1 MFKSKWKGYFVCL
14 GVLINDVILARIVH
28 CCFLCLILEFKVM
41 RFGNICT
48 LLLVSL
54 FLACVPAL
62 DGADFSDPLW
72 KFSLEDPG
80 DGWESTYFDDS
91 GWKQGAGG
99 FGDASTPGSRV
110 GTEWLTND
118 IWIRRRVSLE
128 AVPAHPALLIH
139 HDEDAEVF
147 VNGRSVGQF
156 EGFVTEYKVVPLSP
170 EFASFL
176 KKGGNL
182 IAVHCHQ
189 TGGGQFIDVHL
200 IDANKI
206 PTLPRPKQSNVP
218 FKSELITKWGKQ
230 VNPENVWQEYPRPLL
245 QRQNWQNLNGLWKYA
260 VTDNVSSIPS
270 EWDGDILVPFCIES
284 KLSGVQRLLQPE
296 ETLWY
301 KKIVSLYPESG
312 KLMKLN
318 FEAVDYACTVWVN
331 GENVGGHVG
340 GNTPFSLD
348 ITKVAKSGANEI
360 IVKVRDSTGGTQLR
374 GKQRLD
380 PRGIWYTRVSG
391 IWQTVWV
398 EQVSKVHFKDIKIST
413 DIRKGT
419 VTLHPILANS
429 DGLGYGVR
437 ALVRDGAFDKDEQG
451 TTSYRANGPLD
462 VTLTIENPTLWSPDE
477 PKLYP
482 LQVVLKNKNGEVV
495 DHISSYV
502 GLREVGTIRGDDG
515 HLRFTLNGKTI
526 FHWGTLDQG
535 WWPDGLLTP
544 PSDEGMAYDVEYL
557 RDAGFNMIRKHIKV
571 EPRRYYYHCDRLG
584 VMLWQD
590 QVSAIKNP
598 PWTRLKPDPEDAEWT
613 DAEHRQY
620 MIELE
625 RMIDTLE
632 NHPSIVVWVPFN
644 EAWGQH
650 RTMAVGAWTVNRDPS
665 RHVNIASGGNFWP
678 SGHIVDAHAYP
689 QPEFPFDADRYDADF
704 IKVMG
709 EFGGHGWPVLGHLW
723 DNSRRNWGY
732 GGLPKTVEEY
742 KERYRES
749 IRRLADLKTKGISA
763 GVYTQTTDVEGEI
776 NGLLTYDREV
786 PKIPASE
793 LRQIHRTLFE

>member
-1 MFKSKWKGYFVCL
+1 MRCVNL
-14 GVLINDVILARIVH
+14 LARLLG
-28 CCFLCLILEFKVM
+28 F
-41 RFGNICT
+41 
-48 LLLVSL
+48 LLVCGST
-54 FLACVPAL
+54 VSQ
-62 DGADFSDPLW
+62 GAGLSDPAW
-72 KFSLEDPG
+72 KYTVSDPG
-80 DGWESTYFDDS
+80 DGWESLSFDDS
-91 GWKQGAGG
+91 KWKEGAGG

-118 IWIRRRVSLE
+118 IWIRRIVELESL
-128 AVPAHPALLIH
+128 PARPALYMH
-139 HDEDAEVF
+139 HDEDAVVF
-147 VNGRSVGQF
+147 INGKRVSQVD
-156 EGFVTEYKVVPLSP
+156 GFVTEYKVTDLTPSA
-170 EFASFL
+170 ASAL
-176 KKGGNL
+176 KAGDNL
-182 IAVHCHQ
+182 VAVHCHQ
-189 TGGGQFIDVHL
+189 TGGGQFIDVHI
-200 IDANKI
+200 IDANEV
-206 PTLPRPKQSNVP
+206 PTLPRPKQSNMP
-218 FKSELITKWGKQ
+218 FKSELITKWGKE
-230 VNPENVWQEYPRPLL
+230 VTPENAWQEYPRPLL
-245 QRQNWQNLNGLWKYA
+245 ERRDWLNLNGLWKYA
-260 VTDNVSSIPS
+260 VTEDGFSRPDQ
-270 EWDGDILVPFCIES
+270 WDGEILVPFCIES
-284 KLSGVQRLLQPE
+284 KLSGVQRLLHPE
-296 ETLWY
+296 ENLWY
-301 KKIVSLYPESG
+301 KKVVSLYPEKG
-312 KLMKLN
+312 KLVKLN
-318 FEAVDYACTVWVN
+318 FEAVDYACTVWLN
-331 GENVGGHVG
+331 GREVGGHVG

-348 ITKVAKSGANEI
+348 VTHAAKSGDNEI
-360 IVKVRDSTGGTQLR
+360 VVKVQDATGGTQLR

-391 IWQTVWV
+391 IWQTVWI

-429 DGLGYGVR
+429 DGLGYEVR
-437 ALVRDGAFDKDEQG
+437 ALVQDGSLEKDEQG
-451 TTSYRANGPLD
+451 TTSYRSNGPLD
-462 VTLTIENPTLWSPDE
+462 VTLTIENPTLWSPNE

-482 LQVVLKNKNGEVV
+482 LQIVLKNDEGEVI
-495 DHISSYV
+495 DHVFSYV
-502 GLREVGTIRGDDG
+502 GLREVGQMRDEDG
-515 HLRFTLNGKTI
+515 HLRFTLNGEPI

-544 PSDEGMAYDVEYL
+544 PSDAGMAYDVEYL
-557 RDAGFNMIRKHIKV
+557 RQAGFNMIRKHIKV

-584 VMLWQD
+584 VMVWQD

-598 PWTRLKPDPEDAEWT
+598 PWTRLKPNPEDAEWS
-613 DAEHRQY
+613 DAEHEQY

-650 RTMAVGAWTVNRDPS
+650 RTMSVGAWTVNRDPS

-678 SGHIVDAHAYP
+678 AGHIVDAHAYP

-709 EFGGHGWPVLGHLW
+709 EFGGHGWPVLDHLW

-749 IRRLADLKTKGISA
+749 IRRLADLKKKGISA

-786 PKIPASE
+786 SKISATE

>member
-1 MFKSKWKGYFVCL
+1 MK
-14 GVLINDVILARIVH
+14 
-28 CCFLCLILEFKVM
+28 
-41 RFGNICT
+41 FGNICI
-48 LLLVSL
+48 LLLVLLLLS
-54 FLACVPAL
+54 CVPAL
-62 DGADFSDPLW
+62 NGADFSDPLW
-72 KFSLEDPG
+72 KISLEDPG
-80 DGWESTYFDDS
+80 DGWESLQFDDS
-91 GWKQGAGG
+91 GWKQAAGG

-110 GTEWLTND
+110 GTEWLTDD

-128 AVPAHPALLIH
+128 AVPARPALFIH

-147 VNGRSVGQF
+147 VNGRSVGKF
-156 EGFVTEYKVVPLSP
+156 EGFVTEYRVVPLSP
-170 EFASFL
+170 ESASFL
-176 KKGGNL
+176 REGGNL

-189 TGGGQFIDVHL
+189 TGGGQFIDVHI

-218 FKSELITKWGKQ
+218 FKSELISKWGKQ
-230 VNPENVWQEYPRPLL
+230 VTPENVWQEYPRPML
-245 QRQNWQNLNGLWKYA
+245 QRRDWQNLNGLWKYA
-260 VTDNVSSIPS
+260 VTGNVSAIPN

-301 KKIVSLYPESG
+301 KTTVSLYPESG
-312 KLMKLN
+312 NLMKLN

-331 GENVGGHVG
+331 GEEVGGHVG

-348 ITKVAKSGANEI
+348 ITNAAKSGANEI

-429 DGLGYGVR
+429 DGLGYVVS
-437 ALVRDGAFDKDEQG
+437 ALVRDGAVDKDEQV

-462 VTLTIENPTLWSPDE
+462 VTLKIENPTLWSPDE

-482 LQVVLKNKNGEVV
+482 LQVVLKNGVGEVV
-495 DHISSYV
+495 DHVSSYV
-502 GLREVGTIRGDDG
+502 GLREVGTMRGDDG
-515 HLRFTLNGKTI
+515 HLRFTLNGQPI

-544 PSDEGMAYDVEYL
+544 PSDGGMAYDVEYL
-557 RDAGFNMIRKHIKV
+557 REAGFNMIRKHIKV

-584 VMLWQD
+584 IMLWQD

-613 DAEHRQY
+613 DAEHTQY

-650 RTMAVGAWTVNRDPS
+650 RTMVVGAWTVNRDPS

-689 QPEFPFDADRYDADF
+689 QPEFPFDADRYDAGF

-742 KERYRES
+742 KNRYRES
-749 IRRLADLKTKGISA
+749 IRRLADLKMKGISA